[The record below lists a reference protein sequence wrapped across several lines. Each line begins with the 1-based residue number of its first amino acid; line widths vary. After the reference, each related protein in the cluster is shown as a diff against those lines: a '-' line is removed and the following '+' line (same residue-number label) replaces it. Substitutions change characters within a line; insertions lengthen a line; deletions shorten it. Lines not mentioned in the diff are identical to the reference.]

1 MGKSYKINI
10 IPNTSLWMK
19 LGRTTYTIAKAISEL
34 IDNSI
39 DNKVGD
45 KIKVDINFAVD
56 GDYIGI
62 LDNASGMDVETL
74 ARALTIAEHVE
85 NGNKDKIGEHGVGL
99 ESASSYLGKNLT
111 IYTKTKDMNEYLKF
125 KYNQQEFLSKNEW
138 VIDYEYIDREE
149 LVQETGIDFDR
160 GTYIFINDLN
170 VRLYSS
176 LVTGKGDNAEG
187 TLITKFQSIY
197 KKFIEKDLLELTVHA
212 ERKKGTVDH
221 IKVVLPPKQ
230 NLAFKVNFNFDV
242 MNNGKK
248 LKIKGWAGVLDFYDE
263 NIKNKKK
270 YTSGFD
276 IISKNKVILQHLHPG
291 YSYHP
296 EKRLVLGEIELE
308 NFQTTSDK
316 TDFIRNSDWQSLE
329 LILNQYITK
338 PTLYLASTSYLNA
351 LEIKVGKNEDFDF
364 NEDFIKVI
372 NRVALNQESTEEF
385 EFELLPATI
394 ESMNIDI
401 EEEAFIKSKEL
412 IVEYMVKKIESDKAK
427 RLKRE
432 EEERAKAESK
442 LSLQNLMLTDDLMEN
457 SKDGNNNLENI
468 SDTDV
473 ETYSD
478 SDSID
483 YNITFN
489 HCGLIIKHTLE
500 ESPNVNQYTFTFSD
514 GVLNVV
520 SNASRYDK
528 SIYSNLSSYCTL
540 NIINSLTDNT
550 IIITSEENLITPEI
564 ILNIRAGI
572 LNDFAGKTNI
582 FKIYNNIT
590 A

>member
-39 DNKVGD
+39 DNKVGE
-45 KIKVDINFAVD
+45 KIKVDIHFAVD
-56 GDYIGI
+56 GDCIGI
-62 LDNASGMDVETL
+62 LDNASGMNVETL
-74 ARALTIAEHVE
+74 ARALTIAEHAE
-85 NGNKDKIGEHGVGL
+85 DGNKEKIGEHGFGL

-111 IYTKTKDMNEYLKF
+111 IYTKTENMDEYLKF
-125 KYNQQEFLSKNEW
+125 KYNQQEFLRKNEW
-138 VIDYEYIDREE
+138 VIDYEYISKEDLIR
-149 LVQETGIDFDR
+149 ETGIDFDR
-160 GTYIFINDLN
+160 GTYIFIHDLN
-170 VRLYSS
+170 VRLYNS

-187 TLITKFQSIY
+187 TMITKFQSIY
-197 KKFIEKDLLELTVHA
+197 KKFIEKDLLELTVHV

-221 IKVVLPPKQ
+221 IKVNLPPKQ
-230 NLAFKVNFNFDV
+230 NLAFKVNFSFDV
-242 MNNGKK
+242 INNGKE

-351 LEIKVGKNEDFDF
+351 LEIKVDKNEDFDF

-372 NRVALNQESTEEF
+372 NRVALNQESTEDF
-385 EFELLPATI
+385 EYELLPATI
-394 ESMNIDI
+394 KRMKIDI
-401 EEEAFIKSKEL
+401 EEEAFINSKEL
-412 IVEYMVKKIESDKAK
+412 IIDYMIKKIEQDKARK
-427 RLKRE
+427 LKAE
-432 EEERAKAESK
+432 EEKAENDVS
-442 LSLQNLMLTDDLMEN
+442 LSLQNLVLDNEVLNDNKNINCDNKDTNIDSRKEPEN
-457 SKDGNNNLENI
+457 
-468 SDTDV
+468 
-473 ETYSD
+473 
-478 SDSID
+478 ID

-500 ESPNVNQYTFTFSD
+500 ESSSINQYTFNFNN

-520 SNASRYDK
+520 SNASRYDG
-528 SIYSNLSSYCTL
+528 SIYTNLSSYCTS
-540 NIINSLTDNT
+540 NIINSLIDNT

-564 ILNIRAGI
+564 ILNIRAGV
-572 LNDFAGKTNI
+572 LNDFVGKTNI
-582 FKIYNNIT
+582 FKIYNDII

>member
-39 DNKVGD
+39 DNKVGE
-45 KIKVDINFAVD
+45 KIKVDIHFAID

-74 ARALTIAEHVE
+74 ARALTIAEHIE
-85 NGNKDKIGEHGVGL
+85 DKSKEKIGEHGFGL

-111 IYTKTKDMNEYLKF
+111 IYTKTENMDEYLKF
-125 KYNQQEFLSKNEW
+125 KYNQQEFLRKNEW
-138 VIDYEYIDREE
+138 VIDYEYITKEDLIR
-149 LVQETGIDFDR
+149 ETGIDFDR
-160 GTYIFINDLN
+160 GTYIFIHDLN
-170 VRLYSS
+170 VRLYNS
-176 LVTGKGDNAEG
+176 LVTGKGDGAEG
-187 TLITKFQSIY
+187 TMITKFQSIY
-197 KKFIEKDLLELTVHA
+197 KKFIEKDLLELTVHV
-212 ERKKGTVDH
+212 ERKKGSVDH
-221 IKVVLPPKQ
+221 IKVNLPPKQ
-230 NLAFKVNFNFDV
+230 NLAFKVNFSFDV
-242 MNNGKK
+242 MNCGKE

-351 LEIKVGKNEDFDF
+351 LEIKVDKNEDFDF

-372 NRVALNQESTEEF
+372 NRVALNQESTEDF
-385 EFELLPATI
+385 EYELLPATI
-394 ESMNIDI
+394 KRMNINI
-401 EEEAFIKSKEL
+401 EEEAFINSKDL
-412 IVEYMVKKIESDKAK
+412 IIDYMIKKNEQDKVRK
-427 RLKRE
+427 LKA
-432 EEERAKAESK
+432 EEERAKND
-442 LSLQNLMLTDDLMEN
+442 LNTSLQNLSLNDSVLNDLNNANDYNKDNGIEIN
-457 SKDGNNNLENI
+457 SNKEPEG
-468 SDTDV
+468 
-473 ETYSD
+473 
-478 SDSID
+478 ID

-500 ESPNVNQYTFTFSD
+500 ESSSINQYTFNFAN

-520 SNASRYDK
+520 SNASKYDG
-528 SIYSNLSSYCTL
+528 SIYTNLSAYCTS
-540 NIINSLTDNT
+540 NIINSLIDNT

-564 ILNIRAGI
+564 ILNIRAGV
-572 LNDFAGKTNI
+572 LNDFVGKTNI
-582 FKIYNNIT
+582 FKIYNDIT

>member
-39 DNKVGD
+39 DNKVGE
-45 KIKVDINFAVD
+45 KIKVDIHFAVD
-56 GDYIGI
+56 GDCIGI
-62 LDNASGMDVETL
+62 LDNASGMNVETL
-74 ARALTIAEHVE
+74 ARALTIAEHAE
-85 NGNKDKIGEHGVGL
+85 DGNKEKIGEHGFGL

-111 IYTKTKDMNEYLKF
+111 IYTKTENMDEYLKF
-125 KYNQQEFLSKNEW
+125 KYNQQEFLRKNEW
-138 VIDYEYIDREE
+138 VIDYEYISKEDLIR
-149 LVQETGIDFDR
+149 ETGIDFDR
-160 GTYIFINDLN
+160 GTYIFIHDLN
-170 VRLYSS
+170 VRLYNS

-187 TLITKFQSIY
+187 TMITKFQSIY
-197 KKFIEKDLLELTVHA
+197 KKFIEKDLLELTVHV

-221 IKVVLPPKQ
+221 IKVNLPPKQ
-230 NLAFKVNFNFDV
+230 NLAFKVNFSFDV
-242 MNNGKK
+242 INNGKE

-338 PTLYLASTSYLNA
+338 PTLYLASTYYLNA
-351 LEIKVGKNEDFDF
+351 LEIKVDKNEDFDF

-372 NRVALNQESTEEF
+372 NRVALNQESTEDF
-385 EFELLPATI
+385 EYELLPATI
-394 ESMNIDI
+394 KRMKIDI
-401 EEEAFIKSKEL
+401 EEEAFINSKEL
-412 IVEYMVKKIESDKAK
+412 IIDYMIKKIEQDKARK
-427 RLKRE
+427 LKAE
-432 EEERAKAESK
+432 EEKAENDVS
-442 LSLQNLMLTDDLMEN
+442 LSLQNLVLDNEVLNDNKNINCDNKDTNIDSRKEPEN
-457 SKDGNNNLENI
+457 
-468 SDTDV
+468 
-473 ETYSD
+473 
-478 SDSID
+478 ID

-500 ESPNVNQYTFTFSD
+500 ESSSINQYTFNFNN

-520 SNASRYDK
+520 SNASRYDG
-528 SIYSNLSSYCTL
+528 SIYTNLSSYCTS
-540 NIINSLTDNT
+540 NIINSLIDNT

-564 ILNIRAGI
+564 ILNIRAGV
-572 LNDFAGKTNI
+572 LNDFVGKTNI
-582 FKIYNNIT
+582 FKIYNDII